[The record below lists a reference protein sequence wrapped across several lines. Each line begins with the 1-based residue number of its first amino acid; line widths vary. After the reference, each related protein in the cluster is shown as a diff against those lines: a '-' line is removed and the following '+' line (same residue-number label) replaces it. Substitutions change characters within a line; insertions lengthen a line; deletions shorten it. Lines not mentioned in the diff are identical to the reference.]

1 MRRYAAYLLL
11 AAGTGLVF
19 GTGLIRADDEDNQAR
34 DGQVERLR
42 DGDFPGRRG
51 ERGRRRR
58 GPGRPSGEGG
68 PPEHHGPP
76 PIIAALDSDADG
88 IISAS
93 EIAGAIV
100 ALKTLDKNEDGELTM
115 EELHQQRPGRGGP
128 PHREFDPR
136 GHGGAEGGPGDP
148 GADGRRGR
156 RGERDDWDERG
167 GAEGGPGDRGVDGRR
182 GSRVERG
189 KRKKRGGPPT
199 PEKFIK
205 KSMKSDADGDGVIS
219 KDEAPEPI
227 LRRFDQIDADGNG
240 LIEKIELEEAAKR
253 IGQRR
258 GPGRRGEGQ
267 PGEHGPGGERRKDRR
282 PAPNDSEV

>member
-1 MRRYAAYLLL
+1 MRRFATYLLL
-11 AAGTGLVF
+11 AAGTGLVLD
-19 GTGLIRADDEDNQAR
+19 TGLIRADDDGHQPG
-34 DGQVERLR
+34 DGQAERLR
-42 DGDFPGRRG
+42 DGDVQGRRGERG

-58 GPGRPSGEGG
+58 GSGGPSGEGG

-76 PIIAALDSDADG
+76 PIIAALDPDADG

-115 EELHQQRPGRGGP
+115 EELHPQRPGRGGP
-128 PHREFDPR
+128 PRGEFGPR
-136 GHGGAEGGPGDP
+136 GHGGPEGGRGNRGADGGRGRRGDRDDWDERGGPEGGPGDR

-156 RGERDDWDERG
+156 RG
-167 GAEGGPGDRGVDGRR
+167 
-182 GSRVERG
+182 
-189 KRKKRGGPPT
+189 KREKRGGPPT

-205 KSMKSDADGDGVIS
+205 KAMKSDADGDGTIS
-219 KDEAPEPI
+219 KDEAPERM

-240 LIEKIELEEAAKR
+240 LIEKSELEEAAKR

-258 GPGRRGEGQ
+258 GEGR
-267 PGEHGPGGERRKDRR
+267 PGEDGPGGERRKDRR